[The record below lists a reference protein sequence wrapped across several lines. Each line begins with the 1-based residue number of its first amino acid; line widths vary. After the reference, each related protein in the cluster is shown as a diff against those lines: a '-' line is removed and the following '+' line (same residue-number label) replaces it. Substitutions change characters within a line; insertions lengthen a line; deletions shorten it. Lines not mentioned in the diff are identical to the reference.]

1 MKKAKKKVLFSAPA
15 EFLLKYLDKYD
26 DIYDVDFIEIWTK
39 SQIPLNVAHYDA
51 WIPNPGQNFI
61 INTSVLAE
69 FNSLKVISTPSTGTN
84 HISSEDCIRKSVKL
98 FGLMDQRKGLN
109 EISASAEFTFL
120 KILASL
126 RNIRYSWNEVSN
138 LRWRD
143 NENEMRGSEVKEK
156 SFGLIG
162 MGRIGNNIVRYL
174 NAFNA
179 KDIKFYDINVERD
192 ELNIATKS
200 SLDTIF
206 QGSDVV
212 VVCVA
217 LNNETNQL
225 ITYNLLSKLS
235 EGAHLINTSR
245 GEIINEEDLLSIL
258 KERPDINF
266 SADVLS
272 GEVKNGALN
281 KDILKLH
288 NENRINIT
296 PHIAGATHGSQ
307 KKAADLAFSILENN
321 V

>member
-1 MKKAKKKVLFSAPA
+1 MKQVKKKVLFSAPA
-15 EFLLKYLDKYD
+15 DFLLKYLVKYD
-26 DIYDVDFIEIWTK
+26 DIYDIDFFEIWTE
-39 SQIPLNVAHYDA
+39 SQIPLSVSHYDV

-61 INTSVLAE
+61 INSSVLAK

-84 HISSEDCIRKSVKL
+84 HINAEDCLRKSVKL

-126 RNIRYSWNEVSN
+126 RNIRHSWNEVSN

-143 NENEMRGSEVKEK
+143 NEAEMRGSEVKEK

-162 MGRIGNNIVRYL
+162 MGRIGNNITRYL

-179 KDIKFYDINVERD
+179 KDIKFYDINVEED
-192 ELNIATKS
+192 DLNIATKS
-200 SLDTIF
+200 SLETIF
-206 QGSDVV
+206 QTSDVV
-212 VVCVA
+212 VLCVA
-217 LNNETNQL
+217 LNEDTKKL
-225 ITYNLLSKLS
+225 ITYNLLSKLV

-258 KERPDINF
+258 KERLDINF

-272 GEVKNGALN
+272 GEVENGTIN
-281 KDILKLH
+281 NDILKLH
-288 NENRINIT
+288 KENRINIT
-296 PHIAGATHGSQ
+296 PHIAGATLGSQ